1 MNRKITAV
9 IVIIIAAVL
18 FVYMFNKGG
27 SAPKEKISPEE
38 AGMPAETNA
47 KDSKAPIV
55 VDEQAI
61 ALEEM
66 QREAGKSGLSKL
78 YIVKCSACHGRD
90 GKGPIGPSI
99 AGKDAAYNFEA
110 LMKYKKGQVPNT
122 MMKGLLENTDEV
134 QLKMLAGEI
143 TAFK

>member
-1 MNRKITAV
+1 MNRKITAA
-9 IVIIIAAVL
+9 IVIIIAGAL
-18 FVYMFNKGG
+18 FAYIYTKGG
-27 SAPKEKISPEE
+27 SAPKEKIGSEDG
-38 AGMPAETNA
+38 GMTAETTA
-47 KDSKAPIV
+47 AESKPPVV

-66 QREAGKSGLSKL
+66 QREAGKSGLSRL

-99 AGKDAAYNFEA
+99 AGKDAAYNFEI

-122 MMKGLLENTDEV
+122 MMKGLLENTDEA
-134 QLKMLAGEI
+134 QLKMLAEEI